1 MSFVEKFQYLRNT
14 KWLLREAISAIGG
27 RVSTSDTFR
36 SFRKEILKDEAT
48 LILDFDRD
56 LYGTGATSQ
65 TRNDAA
71 GFSDIV
77 TFTRSTGGGR
87 FNQFGLYEWV
97 GNDVPRI
104 DHDPATLTTSASS
117 VTIGYGEKRFSTTG
131 QYALGESV
139 VVSYD
144 ASNYMIGTVIL
155 SSGSTVTLNVV
166 TVVGS
171 GTYSSWSLIVR
182 KGLLVEESRTNLI
195 VNSSSPQASSFT
207 SYGNSWEQT
216 VETGLAGLYPSS
228 NPARITRLSGA
239 GIIYA
244 SFTIPTTS
252 AVSGRIAVRKGSF
265 SATNRNIG
273 FTLRNNTTGVTYGSV
288 TLDDSYNISITG
300 TEYITAK
307 VIDTPDYAVLEY
319 GSTYSIPAGNVL
331 RLYLSTTLLDGESV
345 IVDALQLEV
354 GAFPTSYIPT
364 AGSAVTR
371 AGEEGYSLDTGW
383 YNPDGGTVLLEYD
396 FTDGQTTATNRYF
409 PARLGTSSA
418 TSGTTLGLYASDRL
432 ITRAPG
438 PIAVDPAG
446 AMAGAAGT
454 QLTDSAK
461 IAFIYDAD
469 GLVTGCKNGATPRA
483 VVDIGCDMS
492 VTTLMAIATSA
503 QYSGHIKSIRYIPR
517 RLGSLEIDDAI
528 ATMNAE
534 FTEENYSLNGIG
546 GSSVSDV
553 MAFTRSTG
561 GGRFNELGYYEWV
574 GTTDTPRIDH
584 DPSTVGTSTDSITM
598 SVGAKTINTTRQYSA
613 GDVISIAYDASNYM
627 IARVRHATAT
637 VVNVDVLKVVG
648 SGTYSDWRMVV
659 RKGVMVEEGRTNLL
673 PNSKPNTYGF
683 GGATKE
689 DAVGISGSIGDAV
702 KVTQVGTGAEYSN
715 LTVNVSTTTT
725 YTASVYVAKQANAFL
740 ARISMGLLSAPAAS
754 VYRADLRLN
763 PSNGEL
769 SQPSGLAPATVS
781 DAGDW
786 WRVTATIVPDG
797 VISTM
802 QLYVEASSARTPG
815 QYNTFDAFQI
825 EAGTSATSYIPTT
838 GAAVARSYDSLYR
851 TIGSEIDWNEGTIT
865 MDMSIDSIPPQ
876 LYRLLSFSSGSANDR
891 ITLFNS
897 TGKFGLDCAV
907 GGVTSVSYDT
917 GVSMTTGKHKIG
929 ISWCRTLGILKIAIN
944 GVVTTIDGAVLDPS
958 IFGQV
963 WFGQRGYSALGAIV
977 NSSFENIRFS
987 KSIMID
993 DELSVITS

>member
-56 LYGTGATSQ
+56 LYGIGATSQ
-65 TRNDAA
+65 TRNDTA

-87 FNQFGLYEWV
+87 FNQFGMYEWV
-97 GNDVPRI
+97 GNDVPRF

-117 VTIGYGEKRFSTTG
+117 VTIGYGEKRFHTTG
-131 QYALGESV
+131 QYALGESI

-144 ASNYMIGTVIL
+144 ANNYMIGTVIL
-155 SSGSTVTLNVV
+155 SSASTVTLNVV

-171 GTYSSWSLIVR
+171 GTYSAWTLIVR
-182 KGLLVEESRTNLI
+182 LGLLVEESRTNRLTYSEFQ
-195 VNSSSPQASSFT
+195 N
-207 SYGNSWEQT
+207 
-216 VETGLAGLYPSS
+216 GLADAPVRFNVTASVTPDF
-228 NPARITRLSGA
+228 NPLG
-239 GIIYA
+239 
-244 SFTIPTTS
+244 TTS
-252 AVSGRIAVRKGSF
+252 CIVYPYTPTSNTYAYKQF
-265 SATNRNIG
+265 SATSGTPYTFSCLVVMEDGGVPVIAESSTDASGDFRVVVDSSNVLIYSKVEHVCGNVYKVIG
-273 FTLRNNTTGVTYGSV
+273 HKIGEA
-288 TLDDSYNISITG
+288 TG
-300 TEYITAK
+300 TRNYGLYKAMGNSTRGFK
-307 VIDTPDYAVLEY
+307 VTGY
-319 GSTYSIPAGNVL
+319 
-331 RLYLSTTLLDGESV
+331 
-345 IVDALQLEV
+345 QLEV
-354 GAFPTSYIPT
+354 GTFPTSYIQTTGT
-364 AGSAVTR
+364 AITR
-371 AGEEGYSLDTGW
+371 ASELSYTKTMEW
-383 YNPDGGTVLLEYD
+383 FNADGGTVYQHVD
-396 FTDGQTTATNRYF
+396 FTDGQTQTTGRVY
-409 PARLGTSSA
+409 PAILKSSVDATSSA
-418 TSGTTLGLYASDRL
+418 YTLGLYNFARM
-432 ITRAPG
+432 IKGNPAPTA
-438 PIAVDPAG
+438 IDPLGTFDG
-446 AMAGAAGT
+446 AMGNDV
-454 QLTDSAK
+454 TDPIK
-461 IAFIYDAD
+461 VVYTYDDD
-469 GLVTGCKNGATPRA
+469 GLVTGTANVGAPRPPI
-483 VVDIGCDMS
+483 DMGCDLS
-492 VTTLMAIATSA
+492 LTTRLGIVQANN
-503 QYSGHIKSIRYIPR
+503 YSGHIKSIRYIPR

-528 ATMNAE
+528 ATMSTE
-534 FTEENYSLNGIG
+534 FTEEKYSLNGIG

-553 MAFTRSTG
+553 MTFTRSTG

-598 SVGAKTINTTRQYSA
+598 SIGAKTINTTRQYTA

-673 PNSKPNTYGF
+673 PNSKPITYGF
-683 GGATKE
+683 GVATKE
-689 DAVGISGSIGDAV
+689 DEVGISGSIGSAV

-715 LTVNVSTTTT
+715 LTISVSTTTT
-725 YTASVYVAKQANAFL
+725 YTTSVYVAKQANAYS
-740 ARISMGLLSAPAAS
+740 ARISIGLLRAPAAS

-763 PSNGEL
+763 PTDGSL
-769 SQPSGLAPATVS
+769 FRASGLAPATVS

-825 EAGTSATSYIPTT
+825 EAGTSATSYIPTAGT
-838 GAAVARSYDSLYR
+838 AVTRSYDSLYR
-851 TIGSEIDWNEGTIT
+851 TIGSEIDWNEGTVT

-876 LYRLLSFSSGSANDR
+876 LYRLLSFSSGSADDR
-891 ITLFNS
+891 ITMFNS
-897 TGKFGLDCAV
+897 NGNFGFDCAV
-907 GGVTSVSYDT
+907 GGVTSVSYDS

-929 ISWCRTLGILKIAIN
+929 LSWCRTLGILKIAIN
-944 GVVTTIDGAVLDPS
+944 GVVTTVDGAVLDPS